1 MPGEVCV
8 SYGRWTFN
16 PKAQRELEVLLSRY
30 GFKPVASV
38 DDSKNGRR
46 KLTFEQEHANKRQE
60 DSMIVQEIRSTG
72 IGEILEFAKGASI
85 LGLPFE
91 LKAEVQTKVV
101 NDRSYRSLLYTLYIE
116 AVPRG
121 AVSSIIINRWRVE
134 E

>member
-1 MPGEVCV
+1 MPGEVRV
-8 SYGRWTFN
+8 SYGKWTFN
-16 PKAQRELEVLLSRY
+16 PKAQRELEVLLAKY
-30 GFKPVASV
+30 GFKPVASI

-46 KLTFEQEHANKRQE
+46 KLTFEQEHVQE

-101 NDRSYRSLLYTLYIE
+101 DDQKYRSLLYTLYIE

-121 AVSSIIINRWRVE
+121 AVSSIIINRWRE
-134 E
+134 EE